1 MPEFTAL
8 FATSQMQIIVWLVLA
23 DVVLGIV
30 SALVRKDFS
39 FRKLGNFM
47 HGHMLGYVFGF
58 AVVELV
64 GQALPA
70 FALLVQVVFYLVVIV
85 LAVSILR
92 NLGRFGLPV
101 PAFFNR

>member
-8 FATSQMQIIVWLVLA
+8 FGTSQMQIIVWLVVA

-30 SALVRKDFS
+30 SALIRKDFS

-47 HGHMLGYVFGF
+47 HGHMLGYVFSF
-58 AVVELV
+58 AVVELI
-64 GQALPA
+64 GQALPV
-70 FALLVQVVFYLVVIV
+70 FSMFVQVVFYLVVVV

-101 PAFFNR
+101 PAFFSK